1 MAVVNL
7 PSEANGQERC
17 DMSGE
22 LFKDESGFWAQQD
35 KDSLLDYSLNWS
47 DWLAVGD
54 SIVSSVWSAAAG
66 ITVSSATISGALT
79 TTYVQGGEPGVW
91 YVITN
96 TVTSAQGRVDQ
107 RAIRLFI
114 VDQADDSFA
123 GTALFPNVAVT
134 LEEMRRDQLALAS
147 NYALPESFNPS
158 SAYLLSKLKAA
169 EADASRQLRIY
180 FAPTVIIP
188 DDAPQSEIDAL
199 EAANTRYAQEA
210 AYDYDSHFFSGEQ
223 WGYIVTKQKP
233 IISVQSIKFAYPA
246 PTTQVF
252 EIPHSWIRLD
262 KKYGHIRLVP
272 AAQSF
277 SAPLSAFIMQALG
290 GGRTVPFM
298 IHVRYTAGLSDP
310 VKDYPDLVDLV
321 KKMAVLRILQDA
333 FLPQSG
339 SISSDGISQSLSM
352 DMQKWH
358 DGIEDKLNALRDAI
372 HGPRVAFLG
381 HA

>member
-1 MAVVNL
+1 
-7 PSEANGQERC
+7 
-17 DMSGE
+17 MSGE
-22 LFKDESGFWAQQD
+22 LFKDESGFRAQQD
-35 KDSLLDYSLNWS
+35 KDSFLDYSLDWS
-47 DWLAVGD
+47 DWLAGGD
-54 SIVSSVWSAAAG
+54 SIVSSVWSGAAG
-66 ITVSSATISGALT
+66 ITMSSATISGALT

-91 YVITN
+91 YAITN
-96 TVTSAQGRVDQ
+96 TVTSAQGRTDQ
-107 RAIRLFI
+107 QTIRLFI
-114 VDQADDSFA
+114 TDEAADSLA
-123 GTALFPNVAVT
+123 GTALFPNISAT

-147 NYALPESFNPS
+147 KYALSKSFNPS
-158 SAYLLSKLKAA
+158 TTYLLSKLKAA

-180 FAPTVIIP
+180 FAPTVVIP

-210 AYDYDSHFFSGEQ
+210 AYDYDAYFFSGDR
-223 WGYIVTKQKP
+223 WGYMVTKQKP
-233 IISVQSIKFAYPA
+233 IISVQSIRFAYPA
-246 PTTQVF
+246 PTNQVF

-339 SISSDGISQSLSM
+339 SVSTDGISQSLSV

-358 DGIEDKLNALRDAI
+358 DDIEHKLGDLRDAI

>member
-1 MAVVNL
+1 
-7 PSEANGQERC
+7 
-17 DMSGE
+17 MSGE
-22 LFKDESGFWAQQD
+22 LFKDESGFRAQQD
-35 KDSLLDYSLNWS
+35 KDSFLDYSLDWS
-47 DWLAVGD
+47 DWLAEGD
-54 SIVSSVWSAAAG
+54 SIASSIWSADVG
-66 ITVSSATISGALT
+66 PVLSSATIFGSLT
-79 TTYVQGGEPGVW
+79 TTWVQGGVAGMW
-91 YVITN
+91 YAITN
-96 TVTSAQGRVDQ
+96 TVTSAQGRTDQ
-107 RAIRLFI
+107 RTIRLFI
-114 VDQADDSFA
+114 TDEAADSTA
-123 GTALFPNVAVT
+123 GTALFPNISAT

-147 NYALPESFNPS
+147 KYALSISFNPS
-158 SAYLLSKLKAA
+158 TTYLLSKLKAA
-169 EADASRQLRIY
+169 EADASRQLRIH

-188 DDAPQSEIDAL
+188 DDSPQSEIDAL

-321 KKMAVLRILQDA
+321 KKMAVMRILQDA

-339 SISSDGISQSLSM
+339 SISSDGLSQSLSV
-352 DMQKWH
+352 DLQKWH
-358 DGIEDKLNALRDAI
+358 DGIEDKLDALRDAI